1 MFADEDFE
9 QLLIL
14 LSTIIHLQPV
24 FSVFILFSS
33 SELMAGFCGSDFCIN
48 AIRSCFVLF
57 LHRHKHPLSNI
68 NQITGALL
76 FMSQKSLRRGN
87 DFKPSPEQST
97 QTGSLT
103 RRQGVENVPET
114 FQGENAN
121 SWRSRSCRSVR
132 VARNCSTALV

>member
-24 FSVFILFSS
+24 VSA
-33 SELMAGFCGSDFCIN
+33 SELMAGF
-48 AIRSCFVLF
+48 VV
-57 LHRHKHPLSNI
+57 
-68 NQITGALL
+68 QIFASMQSGATLYFSLL
-76 FMSQKSLRRGN
+76 FVSRKSLRRGN
-87 DFKPSPEQST
+87 DFKPSPEQTT

-114 FQGENAN
+114 F
-121 SWRSRSCRSVR
+121 
-132 VARNCSTALV
+132 